1 MHFISVLENV
11 KIYMKTY
18 MKYIIF
24 YYVLMFYFCI
34 TEKNEMG
41 GTCGPYGAGERG
53 VQGSGGETWGKE
65 TIGETETQMGG

>member
-41 GTCGPYGAGERG
+41 GTCGAYGAGERG

-65 TIGETETQMGG
+65 TTGETETQMVG